1 MIIDFNRFFIL
12 FRKHRIWCH
21 HDHIDIPGGIIE
33 GPNLELENKEF
44 IAVLTVNNKEKVF
57 FWWPSVNF

>member
-1 MIIDFNRFFIL
+1 MIIDFNCFFIL

-21 HDHIDIPGGIIE
+21 HDQIDIPGGIIE